1 MMMIMDVSGKVVH
14 THRSYFN
21 KGYNKFDISADLFQ
35 SNGIFYYQ
43 ISGDNYSSTKKML
56 VIP

>member
-1 MMMIMDVSGKVVH
+1 MMIMDVSGKVVH